1 LATGIFDSGIGGFS
15 VLRELRALLPQ
26 EPLIYFADQ
35 AHVPYG
41 RRAAAEVRAFSE
53 QITRFLL
60 RRQATLIVVACNTA
74 SAAALDHLRLTFP
87 GTPFVGMEPAVK
99 PGATLTRNRKV
110 GILATAGTFTSER
123 YAHLTARFAQQIEVY
138 EDPCPGLVEQI
149 EAGHLSTPATV
160 ALLER
165 CLAPMLAAGVDTV
178 VLGCTHYPL
187 VAAEIQRIAGPEV
200 VVIDPAPAVARQ
212 TERVL
217 AQHGMILETAVPGST
232 QIYTSG
238 NPGDLAAL
246 VQQLLGVSLPVLAT
260 GWENSVL
267 VERHN

>member
-1 LATGIFDSGIGGFS
+1 MTIGIFDSGIGGFS
-15 VLRELRALLPQ
+15 VLRGLRALLPQ
-26 EPLIYFADQ
+26 EPITYFADQ

-41 RRAAAEVRAFSE
+41 QRAAAEVRTFSE

-60 RRQATLIVVACNTA
+60 SRQAKLIVVACNTA

-87 GTPFVGMEPAVK
+87 DIPFVGMEPAIK
-99 PGATLTRNRKV
+99 PGATLTRNGKV

-123 YAHLTARFAQQIEVY
+123 YAHLTARFARQIEVY

-149 EAGHLSTPATV
+149 EAGQLSSPATV

-187 VAAEIQRIAGPEV
+187 VAAEIQRLAGPEV

-212 TERVL
+212 TERILIGHGL
-217 AQHGMILETAVPGST
+217 ALKTAVPGT
-232 QIYTSG
+232 VQVYTSG
-238 NPGDLAAL
+238 NPGAL
-246 VQQLLGVSLPVLAT
+246 SAMMPQLLGSPLAVSAARWNGLSL
-260 GWENSVL
+260 ESL
-267 VERHN
+267 